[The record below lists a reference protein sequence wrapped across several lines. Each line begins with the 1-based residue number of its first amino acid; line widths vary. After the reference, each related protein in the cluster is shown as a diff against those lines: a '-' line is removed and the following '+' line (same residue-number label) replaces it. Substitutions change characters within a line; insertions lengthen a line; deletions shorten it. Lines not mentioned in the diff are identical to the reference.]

1 MSANCADPV
10 PSASR
15 GEGRYF
21 PAMRSVQSL
30 KLAMA
35 AVGLAA
41 FFLGVKMQNEVV
53 RWTGIGLVAAAFL
66 LRFVRPRQ

>member
-1 MSANCADPV
+1 
-10 PSASR
+10 
-15 GEGRYF
+15 
-21 PAMRSVQSL
+21 MRSVQSL

-41 FFLGVKMQNEVV
+41 FFLGIQMRDDVV

-66 LRFVRPRQ
+66 LRFVRPRP